1 VPAHAAGEIRIGF
14 LHTSPVHTPTFD
26 RLVAGINHELET
38 VVVVD
43 ESLLDDA
50 RRAGPTH
57 PDVVDGI
64 AAALDQL
71 ELAGASTIVCTCS
84 TIGGEAERLGAQRKI
99 DVARVDRAMAEAAI
113 AVGTR
118 IVVVAALEST
128 FDLTRRL
135 LESVASS
142 RGVSVSITTVLC
154 EGAWNA
160 FEAGEHDRYLRAVAT
175 TCASLD
181 GSYDVIVLAQA
192 SMADAALLLDGST
205 TILSS
210 PGLAVEASVRS
221 AQKRL
226 DRGADR

>member
-14 LHTSPVHTPTFD
+14 LHTSPVHTSTFD
-26 RLVAGINHELET
+26 RLVADIDPDLET

-43 ESLLDDA
+43 ESLLNRA

-64 AAALDQL
+64 AAALDKL

-84 TIGGEAERLGAQRKI
+84 TIGGEAEDLGVQRDI
-99 DVARVDRAMAEAAI
+99 DVARVDRAMAES
-113 AVGTR
+113 AVATGTR
-118 IVVVAALEST
+118 IAVVAALEST
-128 FDLTRRL
+128 FDPTMRL

-142 RGVSVSITTVLC
+142 RGVSIDLTTVLC
-154 EGAWNA
+154 EGAWSA
-160 FEAGEHDRYLRAVAT
+160 FEAGQRDRYLRAVAT

-192 SMADAALLLDGST
+192 SMADAALLFDGST

-210 PGLAVEASVRS
+210 PALAVEAAVRS
-221 AQKRL
+221 AQNRL

>member
-1 VPAHAAGEIRIGF
+1 MPAHTAGEIRIGF

-26 RLVAGINHELET
+26 RLVADIDPDLET
-38 VVVVD
+38 VDVVD
-43 ESLLDDA
+43 ESLLDKA
-50 RRAGPTH
+50 RRTGPTH

-64 AAALDQL
+64 AAALDKL

-84 TIGGEAERLGAQRKI
+84 TIGGEAERLGTQRDI

-113 AVGTR
+113 AAGTR
-118 IVVVAALEST
+118 IAVVAALEST
-128 FDLTRRL
+128 FDPTRRL

-142 RGVSVSITTVLC
+142 CGVSVDITTVLC
-154 EGAWNA
+154 DGAWDA

-192 SMADAALLLDGST
+192 SMADAALLFDGST

-210 PGLAVEASVRS
+210 PALAVDAAVRS
-221 AQKRL
+221 AQDQL

>member
-1 VPAHAAGEIRIGF
+1 
-14 LHTSPVHTPTFD
+14 
-26 RLVAGINHELET
+26 
-38 VVVVD
+38 
-43 ESLLDDA
+43 
-50 RRAGPTH
+50 
-57 PDVVDGI
+57 VVDGI
-64 AAALDQL
+64 AAALDKL

-99 DVARVDRAMAEAAI
+99 GVARVDRAMAEAAI
-113 AVGTR
+113 AAGTR
-118 IVVVAALEST
+118 IAVVAALEST
-128 FDLTRRL
+128 FDPTRRL

-142 RGVSVSITTVLC
+142 RGVSADITTVLC
-154 EGAWNA
+154 EGAWDA

-205 TILSS
+205 TTLSS
-210 PGLAVEASVRS
+210 PVLAVEAAVRS
-221 AQKRL
+221 AQNRL